1 MCGICGYYNLNGE
14 PASQAVLRR
23 MTNAIAH
30 RGPDGE
36 GNYTDRMAALGH
48 RRLSILD
55 LSDNGKQPMLS
66 QGGNYVIVYNGEL
79 YNFKELK
86 KKLAAKGYVFQSQC
100 DTEVVLNSYIEW
112 GEHCLEL
119 FNGMFAFV
127 IYDKVRREFF
137 CARDRYG
144 IKPFYYAVV
153 NHTFLFGSEQKAV
166 YEHPLFY
173 HKLDLEAVA
182 EYFTFQNILTD
193 KTFEKDIK
201 ILEPGCFFY
210 IGMDHPQI
218 IIKRYWDFNFRED
231 AEYST
236 EEEYAQALDDLLR
249 QAVNRQLVSDTE
261 IGSFLSGGMD
271 SGTITCIASQSFP
284 HMKTFTCG
292 YDMSRAVG
300 NELGFDERN
309 KSEIMAHAF
318 STEHYEMILQPEDIE
333 RILPQVSYH
342 NEEPRVGQSYTN
354 YYISKL
360 ASKFVKVCFSGTGGD
375 ELFGGYPWRYY
386 RGMNASDFDEFVDGY
401 YQFWQRLIPTDVLQR
416 AFSPVYQQIKDVDAK
431 EIFKG
436 VFKRHECEIKTPVDY
451 INQSLYFEAK
461 TFLYGMLMI
470 EDKLTMAHGLESRV
484 PLLDN
489 DLVDFAMRMPVKYK
503 LSNLQKTIRMNE
515 NNQGLKK
522 QDYFLKTNDG
532 KSILRKTMEKYIPKE
547 IDRAA
552 KQGFSAPDA
561 TWFRDES
568 IGFVKNVI
576 YDDRSRLWEYM
587 DKNVVRSL
595 VDEHLNGTANRRLLI
610 WGLLN
615 FNQLLKTWF

>member
-1 MCGICGYYNLNGE
+1 
-14 PASQAVLRR
+14 
-23 MTNAIAH
+23 
-30 RGPDGE
+30 
-36 GNYTDRMAALGH
+36 
-48 RRLSILD
+48 
-55 LSDNGKQPMLS
+55 ML
-66 QGGNYVIVYNGEL
+66 
-79 YNFKELK
+79 
-86 KKLAAKGYVFQSQC
+86 
-100 DTEVVLNSYIEW
+100 
-112 GEHCLEL
+112 
-119 FNGMFAFV
+119 
-127 IYDKVRREFF
+127 
-137 CARDRYG
+137 
-144 IKPFYYAVV
+144 
-153 NHTFLFGSEQKAV
+153 
-166 YEHPLFY
+166 
-173 HKLDLEAVA
+173 
-182 EYFTFQNILTD
+182 
-193 KTFEKDIK
+193 
-201 ILEPGCFFY
+201 
-210 IGMDHPQI
+210 
-218 IIKRYWDFNFRED
+218 FR
-231 AEYST
+231 S
-236 EEEYAQALDDLLR
+236 
-249 QAVNRQLVSDTE
+249 
-261 IGSFLSGGMD
+261 
-271 SGTITCIASQSFP
+271 
-284 HMKTFTCG
+284 
-292 YDMSRAVG
+292 
-300 NELGFDERN
+300 
-309 KSEIMAHAF
+309 
-318 STEHYEMILQPEDIE
+318 
-333 RILPQVSYH
+333 
-342 NEEPRVGQSYTN
+342 
-354 YYISKL
+354 
-360 ASKFVKVCFSGTGGD
+360 
-375 ELFGGYPWRYY
+375 
-386 RGMNASDFDEFVDGY
+386 FDEFVDGY
-401 YQFWQRLIPTDVLQR
+401 YQFWQRLIPTDVLHR
-416 AFSPVYQQIKDVDAK
+416 AFSTVYQQIKDVDAK

>member
-1 MCGICGYYNLNGE
+1 
-14 PASQAVLRR
+14 

-79 YNFKELK
+79 YNFKEIK
-86 KKLAAKGYVFQSQC
+86 NKLAAKGYVFQSQC

-201 ILEPGCFFY
+201 ILEPGCFFH
-210 IGMDHPQI
+210 IGMDSPQI

-271 SGTITCIASQSFP
+271 SGTITCIASKSFP

-401 YQFWQRLIPTDVLQR
+401 YQFWQRLIPTDVLHR

>member
-79 YNFKELK
+79 YNFKEIK
-86 KKLAAKGYVFQSQC
+86 NKLAAKGYVFQSQC

-201 ILEPGCFFY
+201 ILEPGCFFH
-210 IGMDHPQI
+210 IGMDSPQI

-271 SGTITCIASQSFP
+271 SGTITCIASKSFP

-401 YQFWQRLIPTDVLQR
+401 YQFWQRLIPTDVLHR

>member
-79 YNFKELK
+79 YNFKEIK
-86 KKLAAKGYVFQSQC
+86 NKLAAKGYVFQSQC

-201 ILEPGCFFY
+201 ILEPGCFFH
-210 IGMDHPQI
+210 IGMDSPQI

>member
-79 YNFKELK
+79 YNFKEIK
-86 KKLAAKGYVFQSQC
+86 NKLAAKGYVFQSQC

-201 ILEPGCFFY
+201 ILEPGCFFH
-210 IGMDHPQI
+210 IGMDSPQI
-218 IIKRYWDFNFRED
+218 LIKRYWDFNFRED

-271 SGTITCIASQSFP
+271 SGTITCIASKSFP

-401 YQFWQRLIPTDVLQR
+401 YQFWQRLIPTDVLHR

>member
-79 YNFKELK
+79 YNFKEIK

-201 ILEPGCFFY
+201 ILEPGCFFH
-210 IGMDHPQI
+210 IGMDSPQI

-271 SGTITCIASQSFP
+271 SGTITCIASKSFP

-401 YQFWQRLIPTDVLQR
+401 YQFWQRLIPTDVLHR

>member
-112 GEHCLEL
+112 GEQCLEL

-271 SGTITCIASQSFP
+271 SGTITCIASKSFP

>member
-1 MCGICGYYNLNGE
+1 
-14 PASQAVLRR
+14 
-23 MTNAIAH
+23 
-30 RGPDGE
+30 
-36 GNYTDRMAALGH
+36 
-48 RRLSILD
+48 
-55 LSDNGKQPMLS
+55 
-66 QGGNYVIVYNGEL
+66 
-79 YNFKELK
+79 
-86 KKLAAKGYVFQSQC
+86 
-100 DTEVVLNSYIEW
+100 
-112 GEHCLEL
+112 
-119 FNGMFAFV
+119 
-127 IYDKVRREFF
+127 
-137 CARDRYG
+137 
-144 IKPFYYAVV
+144 
-153 NHTFLFGSEQKAV
+153 
-166 YEHPLFY
+166 
-173 HKLDLEAVA
+173 
-182 EYFTFQNILTD
+182 
-193 KTFEKDIK
+193 
-201 ILEPGCFFY
+201 
-210 IGMDHPQI
+210 MDSPQI

-271 SGTITCIASQSFP
+271 SGTITCIASKSFP

-401 YQFWQRLIPTDVLQR
+401 YQFWQRLIPTDVLHR

>member
-79 YNFKELK
+79 YNFKEIK
-86 KKLAAKGYVFQSQC
+86 NKLAAKGYVFQSQC

-127 IYDKVRREFF
+127 IYDKVRRELF

-201 ILEPGCFFY
+201 ILEPGCFFH
-210 IGMDHPQI
+210 IGMDSPQI

-271 SGTITCIASQSFP
+271 SGTITCIASKSFP

-401 YQFWQRLIPTDVLQR
+401 YQFWQRLIPTDVLHR

>member
-79 YNFKELK
+79 YNFKEIK
-86 KKLAAKGYVFQSQC
+86 NKLAAKGYVFQSQC

-201 ILEPGCFFY
+201 ILEPGCFFH
-210 IGMDHPQI
+210 IGMDSPQI
-218 IIKRYWDFNFRED
+218 IIKRYWDFNFREY

-271 SGTITCIASQSFP
+271 SGTITCIASKSFP

-401 YQFWQRLIPTDVLQR
+401 YQFWQRLIPTDVLHR

>member
-66 QGGNYVIVYNGEL
+66 QGGSYVIVYNGEL
-79 YNFKELK
+79 YNFKEIK
-86 KKLAAKGYVFQSQC
+86 NKLAAKGYVFQSQC

-119 FNGMFAFV
+119 FHGMFAFV

-201 ILEPGCFFY
+201 ILEPGCFFH
-210 IGMDHPQI
+210 IGMDSPQI

-271 SGTITCIASQSFP
+271 SGTITCIASKSFP

-401 YQFWQRLIPTDVLQR
+401 YQFWQRLIPTDVLHR

>member
-79 YNFKELK
+79 YNFKEIK
-86 KKLAAKGYVFQSQC
+86 NKLAAKGYVFQSQC

-193 KTFEKDIK
+193 KRFEKEIK
-201 ILEPGCFFY
+201 ILEPGCFFH
-210 IGMDHPQI
+210 IGMDSPQI

-271 SGTITCIASQSFP
+271 SGTITCIASKSFP

-386 RGMNASDFDEFVDGY
+386 RGMNASDFDESL
-401 YQFWQRLIPTDVLQR
+401 RL
-416 AFSPVYQQIKDVDAK
+416 F
-431 EIFKG
+431 
-436 VFKRHECEIKTPVDY
+436 
-451 INQSLYFEAK
+451 
-461 TFLYGMLMI
+461 
-470 EDKLTMAHGLESRV
+470 
-484 PLLDN
+484 
-489 DLVDFAMRMPVKYK
+489 
-503 LSNLQKTIRMNE
+503 
-515 NNQGLKK
+515 
-522 QDYFLKTNDG
+522 
-532 KSILRKTMEKYIPKE
+532 
-547 IDRAA
+547 
-552 KQGFSAPDA
+552 
-561 TWFRDES
+561 
-568 IGFVKNVI
+568 
-576 YDDRSRLWEYM
+576 
-587 DKNVVRSL
+587 
-595 VDEHLNGTANRRLLI
+595 
-610 WGLLN
+610 
-615 FNQLLKTWF
+615 